1 MVDEENQ
8 LHGLCSKAPSG
19 LLAELALRAAAAHL
33 PHIAFESF
41 GGVEVA
47 QRIRAGYCGDVV
59 VLDEKKVRSL
69 EADGFVRP
77 ASIRP
82 LFASD
87 AVLAV
92 ASSAP
97 DPDISTVPALKEAL
111 LSAGP
116 IAVSTG
122 PSGVAFTE
130 LLRGWGMLDVLG
142 DRLITVPPGVPVGL
156 FIARGGAALGVQQRS
171 ELIHLAG
178 VRIVGTLPGSTAI
191 SSVFVG
197 AVLTSS
203 QNAGRALQF
212 LTACAEGEAVE
223 PLLEEFGLRPASL
236 AR

>member
-8 LHGLCSKAPSG
+8 LHGLCSKAPG
-19 LLAELALRAAAAHL
+19 ALLAELSLRAAAAHN
-33 PHIAFESF
+33 PHVEFESF

-47 QRIRAGYCGDVV
+47 RRIRAGYRGDVI
-59 VLDEKKVRSL
+59 VLDEQKVRSL
-69 EADGFVRP
+69 ETDGLVLST
-77 ASIRP
+77 SIRP

-92 ASSAP
+92 GSSAP

-130 LLRGWGMLDVLG
+130 LLRGWGMLDALG
-142 DRLITVPPGVPVGL
+142 DSLITAPPGVPVGHL
-156 FIARGGAALGVQQRS
+156 IARGDAALGVQQRS
-171 ELIHLAG
+171 ELMRLTG
-178 VRIVGTLPGSTAI
+178 VRIVGTLPGPTAI

-203 QNAGRALQF
+203 KNAGRALQF
-212 LTACAEGEAVE
+212 LTACADGEAVE
-223 PLLEEFGLRPASL
+223 PLLGTFGLRPASL
-236 AR
+236 AG

>member
-1 MVDEENQ
+1 VVDEESQ
-8 LHGLCSKAPSG
+8 LHGLCSKAPGG
-19 LLAELALRAAAAHL
+19 LLAEISLRAAAAHH
-33 PHIAFESF
+33 PHVAFESF

-47 QRIRAGYCGDVV
+47 RRIRAGYRGDVV

-69 EADGFVRP
+69 EKEGFVLP

-130 LLRGWGMLDVLG
+130 LLRGWGMLDALG

-171 ELIHLAG
+171 ELIRLAG

-203 QNAGRALQF
+203 KNAGRALQF

-223 PLLEEFGLRPASL
+223 PLLEEFGLRSASL